1 MAASL
6 LPTVPKAAVARP
18 VHGWINM
25 TRILAIEA
33 ATEACSVAL
42 LLEDEVQER
51 FEIAPRQ
58 HAALLLPFVK
68 SLLAAAGLGLARL
81 DAVAFGC
88 GPGSFTG
95 LRIAAGV
102 TQGLAF
108 GADLPVVPVST
119 LAALA
124 QGTVAQQGA
133 KAVLA
138 ALDARMKEVYWG
150 AFRCDDNGLVEPLGG
165 EAVCVPQRVRLPTP
179 DHWVGAGS
187 GWDSYAEV
195 LATQCCMAS
204 ADIFRNQRPHA
215 ADVARLAARAFRQ
228 GKAVSAEQA
237 VPVYLRDN
245 VADKPRPKV

>member
-1 MAASL
+1 
-6 LPTVPKAAVARP
+6 
-18 VHGWINM
+18 M
-25 TRILAIEA
+25 TRILAIET

-58 HAALLLPFVK
+58 HAALLLPFVEF
-68 SLLAAAGLGLARL
+68 LLADAELALTRL
-81 DAVAFGC
+81 DAIAFGC

-95 LRIAAGV
+95 LRIAAGI

-124 QGTVAQQGA
+124 QGTIARQGA
-133 KAVLA
+133 HAVLA

-150 AFRCDDNGLVEPLGG
+150 AFRCDDRGLVNPLGG
-165 EAVCVPQRVRLPTP
+165 ETVCSPQRVQVPST

-187 GWDSYAEV
+187 GWDSFADV
-195 LATQCCMAS
+195 LAAQCSMVS
-204 ADIFRNQRPHA
+204 ADIYLNQKPHA
-215 ADVARLAARAFRQ
+215 ADVARLAARAFGQ
-228 GKAVSAEQA
+228 GNAVSAEQA
-237 VPVYLRDN
+237 IPVYLRNN
-245 VADKPRPKV
+245 VADKPGPKV

>member
-1 MAASL
+1 M
-6 LPTVPKAAVARP
+6 
-18 VHGWINM
+18 M

-42 LLEDEVQER
+42 LLDDEVQER

-58 HAALLLPFVK
+58 HAALLLPFVE
-68 SLLAAAGLGLARL
+68 SLLAAAGLSLSGL
-81 DAVAFGC
+81 DAVAFGR

-95 LRIAAGV
+95 LRIAAGI

-124 QGTVAQQGA
+124 QGTVAQHGVQ
-133 KAVLA
+133 AVLA

-150 AFRCDDNGLVEPLGG
+150 AFRCDDSGLVDPLGG
-165 EAVCVPQRVRLPTP
+165 EAVCAPQRVRVPTT

-187 GWDSYAEV
+187 GWDRYADV
-195 LATQCCMAS
+195 LATQCSIAS
-204 ADIFRNQRPHA
+204 ADIYRNQNPHA
-215 ADVARLAARAFRQ
+215 ADVARLAARAFGQ
-228 GKAVSAEQA
+228 GYAVSAEQA
-237 VPVYLRDN
+237 IPVYLRDN
-245 VADKPRPKV
+245 VADKPAPKV

>member
-1 MAASL
+1 MA
-6 LPTVPKAAVARP
+6 
-18 VHGWINM
+18 
-25 TRILAIEA
+25 RILAIET

-42 LLEDEVQER
+42 LLEEEVQER

-58 HAALLLPFVK
+58 HATLLLPFVE
-68 SLLAAAGLGLARL
+68 SLLAAADLGLNRL
-81 DAVAFGC
+81 DAIAFGR

-95 LRIAAGV
+95 LRIAAGI

-124 QGTVAQQGA
+124 QGTVAQHGA

-150 AFRCDDNGLVEPLGG
+150 AFRCDDNGLVEPVGG
-165 EAVCVPQRVRLPTP
+165 EAVCTPQRVRVPTP
-179 DHWVGAGS
+179 GDWVGAGS
-187 GWDSYAEV
+187 GWDSYAEL
-195 LATQCCMAS
+195 LAERCSLAS
-204 ADIFRNQRPHA
+204 AAIYRNQKPHA
-215 ADVARLAARAFRQ
+215 ADLAHLAVRAFRQ

-237 VPVYLRDN
+237 IPVYLRDN
-245 VADKPRPKV
+245 VADKPKV